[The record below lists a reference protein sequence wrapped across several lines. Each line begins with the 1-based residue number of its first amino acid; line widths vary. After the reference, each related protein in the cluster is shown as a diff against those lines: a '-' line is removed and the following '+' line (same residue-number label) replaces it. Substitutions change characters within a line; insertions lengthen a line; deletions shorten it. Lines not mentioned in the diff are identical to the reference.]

1 MNEETLIGSCGA
13 VGFLIAAAPTC
24 LLIISEVLGI
34 SKGKTNGILHF
45 AICIVKKIIKKEP
58 IRNNEILACVR
69 DLEEQEEKIN
79 I

>member
-1 MNEETLIGSCGA
+1 MNEETLI
-13 VGFLIAAAPTC
+13 
-24 LLIISEVLGI
+24 GI

-69 DLEEQEEKIN
+69 DLEEPEEKIN
-79 I
+79 T